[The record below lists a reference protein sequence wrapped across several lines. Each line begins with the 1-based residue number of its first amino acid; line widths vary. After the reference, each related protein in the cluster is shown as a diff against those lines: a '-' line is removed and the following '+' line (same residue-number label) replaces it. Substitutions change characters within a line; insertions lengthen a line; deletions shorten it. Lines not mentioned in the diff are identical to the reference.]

1 MKRYVNATQQ
11 PGSDW
16 REVATKQ
23 VLDSDGFLTDYT
35 MYTDGKTYI
44 FMFGD
49 KDLYEP
55 DIDYADWEAETEER
69 AWEWFN
75 SYTGFADED
84 DDDYSLYGSEEV
96 DDESD
101 GLDRPAQEFDSAKTS
116 INSNKLPAIYKM
128 ISIPNG
134 SVGLDFGGGSFDNAI
149 EFIKDLGATLYVYDP
164 YNRSAEYNKQT
175 IKALRDIGGADW
187 AVNSNVLNVI
197 KEPEARRAVLE
208 NISKITKPGA
218 PIYITVYEGRGD
230 SKEGPT
236 KSGYQLNRKTQDY
249 LQDIQEV
256 FPDATRKGKLIT
268 AHNNTSSE
276 STADAR
282 YSSIEAEEDIY
293 DLDKDNV
300 IKAIMHKLDINKD
313 AASIIYSWYDAEDA
327 FEDFDSVSDLVS
339 YVKDDIYDML
349 DACTDDA
356 ERDIVET
363 ALEQSNR
370 SVNGSTDS
378 KPAERWAQIDL
389 TSDDEYCYCGNG
401 GRSWVTKDSD
411 AIDTWPTKE
420 AAIANGKQTY
430 KRTFKYGRDWDV
442 VKLDKNLNASD
453 ELSQLDQYNK
463 ISFCNSKYSVH
474 YNLIDCSP
482 EADAHQMWLDFQATV
497 SPIKPYDDAD
507 YAWAR
512 IKNGN
517 IDIIRN
523 GQPITTYYY
532 FDADDVEVEKTDWC
546 DALIEVA
553 MQYLEIAN
561 KDITPRI
568 IHNSTDIKSED
579 GASIIESADITES
592 ADGYV
597 YTYCDNCGKR
607 NRVKVHFKDYFSPFD
622 DIEYKCPYCGGRNLL
637 HDPHIYDESGHVVN
651 TSEDIYSEPAE
662 VTDFKNAVNSADT
675 IDDIQFLIYEL
686 SDGVAEEACQF
697 AFDTALNSEVDDINT
712 IKHEVISA
720 IDMYLEDNEWL
731 DLSGSDD
738 LDFIESSQKLDASTD
753 NKLTKLKDEILSAV
767 KDVMMS
773 PNFGF
778 LEDEVQEYSVVEV
791 HPEGR
796 VEVRA
801 EVDYD
806 GLMEL
811 ISALNPIIQ
820 KYDKDSY
827 FEPVEPG
834 IIEAYLHI

>member
-11 PGSDW
+11 PGSAW
-16 REVATKQ
+16 REVASKQ

-35 MYTDGKTYI
+35 MYTDGEIYI

-75 SYTGFADED
+75 SYTGFADEA
-84 DDDYSLYGSEEV
+84 DDDYSIYGSEKV
-96 DDESD
+96 DDESNE
-101 GLDRPAQEFDSAKTS
+101 LDHPDQEFDSAKTS
-116 INSNKLPAIYKM
+116 INSNKLPAVYKM
-128 ISIPNG
+128 ISIPDG

-164 YNRSAEYNKQT
+164 YNRSPEYNKQT

-230 SKEGPT
+230 KNEGPT
-236 KSGYQLNRKTQDY
+236 KSGYQLNRKTADY
-249 LQDIQEV
+249 LEEIQEV
-256 FPDATRKGKLIT
+256 FPDAVRKGKLISAT
-268 AHNNTSSE
+268 NSK
-276 STADAR
+276 
-282 YSSIEAEEDIY
+282 SIDGATRANIE
-293 DLDKDNV
+293 
-300 IKAIMHKLDINKD
+300 
-313 AASIIYSWYDAEDA
+313 
-327 FEDFDSVSDLVS
+327 
-339 YVKDDIYDML
+339 
-349 DACTDDA
+349 
-356 ERDIVET
+356 
-363 ALEQSNR
+363 
-370 SVNGSTDS
+370 
-378 KPAERWAQIDL
+378 ERWAQVDL
-389 TSDDEYCYCGNG
+389 TSEDEYRYCGNG
-401 GRSWVTKDSD
+401 GRSWVKKDSD
-411 AIDTWPTKE
+411 HIDTWPTKE
-420 AAIANGKQTY
+420 EAIEDGKQNY

-442 VKLDKNLNASD
+442 VNLDDNSNIYSSYDPDILD
-453 ELSQLDQYNK
+453 ELVNFYYGQDTMTYEDIWDEIVNKYHNEALADDVLEGIDAEKDVYGSSDVEAAESKEYLDQYTK
-463 ISFCNSKYSVH
+463 ISFGRNWYSVH
-474 YNLIDCSP
+474 YNLIDNSP
-482 EADAHQMWLDFQATV
+482 EADAHQMWLDFQASV
-497 SPIKPYDDAD
+497 SLIKLYDDAE
-507 YAWAR
+507 YAWAQIENGHINV
-512 IKNGN
+512 IKGGKV
-517 IDIIRN
+517 I
-523 GQPITTYYY
+523 QQYYY
-532 FDADDVEVEKTDWC
+532 LDADDVDVENSEWC
-546 DALIEVA
+546 DAVIELA
-553 MQYLEIAN
+553 IKYLEIAN
-561 KDITPRI
+561 KDVTPRI
-568 IHNSTDIKSED
+568 IHNSTNIASE
-579 GASIIESADITES
+579 GKANITEPADITES
-592 ADGYV
+592 PDGYV

-622 DIEYKCPYCGGRNLL
+622 DIEYKCSHCGGRNLL

-697 AFDTALNSEVDDINT
+697 AFDTALNSEVDDIDT

-738 LDFIESSQKLDASTD
+738 LDFIESSQTLDASTD

-778 LEDEVQEYSVVEV
+778 LEDEVREYSVVEV

-811 ISALNPIIQ
+811 VSALNPIIQ

-834 IIEAYLHI
+834 ILEAYLDI

>member
-175 IKALRDIGGADW
+175 IKTLRDIGGADW

-236 KSGYQLNRKTQDY
+236 KSGYQLNRKTADY
-249 LQDIQEV
+249 LEEIQEV
-256 FPDATRKGKLIT
+256 FPDAKRKGKLIT
-268 AHNNTSSE
+268 AHNTRS
-276 STADAR
+276 ADLPVNA
-282 YSSIEAEEDIY
+282 SADT
-293 DLDKDNV
+293 V
-300 IKAIMHKLDINKD
+300 KA
-313 AASIIYSWYDAEDA
+313 
-327 FEDFDSVSDLVS
+327 FDFDQHTKLSF
-339 YVKDDIYDML
+339 
-349 DACTDDA
+349 
-356 ERDIVET
+356 
-363 ALEQSNR
+363 
-370 SVNGSTDS
+370 
-378 KPAERWAQIDL
+378 
-389 TSDDEYCYCGNG
+389 
-401 GRSWVTKDSD
+401 GRNW
-411 AIDTWPTKE
+411 
-420 AAIANGKQTY
+420 
-430 KRTFKYGRDWDV
+430 
-442 VKLDKNLNASD
+442 
-453 ELSQLDQYNK
+453 
-463 ISFCNSKYSVH
+463 YSVH
-474 YNLIDCSP
+474 YNLIDTSP
-482 EADAHQMWLDFQATV
+482 EADAHQMWLDFQASV

-507 YAWAR
+507 YAWAQIENGHINV
-512 IKNGN
+512 IKGGKV
-517 IDIIRN
+517 I
-523 GQPITTYYY
+523 QQYYY
-532 FDADDVEVEKTDWC
+532 FDADDIDIENSEWC
-546 DALIEVA
+546 DAVIELAVK
-553 MQYLEIAN
+553 YLEIAN
-561 KDITPRI
+561 KDVTPRI
-568 IHNSTDIKSED
+568 IHNSTDIVSE
-579 GASIIESADITES
+579 GKAIIAESADITES
-592 ADGYV
+592 PDGYV
-597 YTYCDNCGKR
+597 YTHCDNCGKK

-622 DIEYKCPYCGGRNLL
+622 DIEYKCSHCCGRNLL

-686 SDGVAEEACQF
+686 SDGVAEEACQV
-697 AFDTALNSEVDDINT
+697 AFDTALNSEVDDIDT
-712 IKHEVISA
+712 VKHEVISA
-720 IDMYLEDNEWL
+720 IDMYLEDNE
-731 DLSGSDD
+731 
-738 LDFIESSQKLDASTD
+738 FIEASQKLDASTD
-753 NKLTKLKDEILSAV
+753 KKLTELKDEILSAV

-778 LEDEVQEYSVVEV
+778 LEDEVPEYSVVEV

-811 ISALNPIIQ
+811 ASALNPIIQ

-834 IIEAYLHI
+834 ILEAYLDI